1 MKKRIRTAPIILFLS
16 MACLII
22 LIVSV
27 HSAQKEEV
35 DIGQL
40 IRDYN
45 ALLTEKKKTGSDLS
59 AAEML
64 DHQSREAMAQGNP
77 GLAAML
83 LEDAIRILK
92 DPLAGLSSDSLESNS
107 FSSSDFK
114 TVSTVV
120 IDDISWRSPFG
131 IFGPYQFALDSK
143 KIMNRQKINAYLT
156 DLGVKWV
163 QEMPV
168 GIKNVPPSIG
178 IYSRVGREGGA
189 RPPGI
194 DYDAYKGA
202 LRKTIERFKNRVKYW
217 EVDTEPG
224 GFGPPKGWKGHE
236 EEYAIFL
243 KETYGVIKNECP
255 DCMVVLGGTAGI
267 AGGRREDSNAV
278 FVRKILDYGAGQNFD
293 VFSFK
298 LHHHK
303 VSDYVDLKNKMEI
316 YERIFSD
323 RNLDL
328 KKKSI
333 FLETGIY
340 DGNPKYLPGHPLSF
354 IHLPSQTEFQQAA
367 GLVKTYVYAI
377 AHGVNRIFWN
387 EVLERHNF
395 GGEKHNPFNYYGL
408 VNNPLNED
416 GKSHKKLAYYTYK
429 KMVEVLEGSDWKNLV
444 TVRDE
449 GGIFIYKFNRQGKM
463 IIVAWNDGNEESDI
477 RIPGLKSSKIRIT
490 YAVPD
495 KPSGLEV
502 QDYRTSFKTF
512 TVNVQENAIRMS
524 IRDNPVYVE
533 EIK

>member
-1 MKKRIRTAPIILFLS
+1 MKKRIRPASIIFFLPVV
-16 MACLII
+16 CLII
-22 LIVSV
+22 LIVS
-27 HSAQKEEV
+27 AIPAEESDV
-35 DIGQL
+35 SRL
-40 IRDYN
+40 VREYN
-45 ALLTEKKKTGSDLS
+45 ELLTVKKETGADLS
-59 AAEML
+59 AAEKL

-92 DPLAGLSSDSLESNS
+92 NPSAGLSKGSVESKS
-107 FSSSDFK
+107 FASSDFK
-114 TVSTVV
+114 TVSTAA

-131 IFGPYQFALDSK
+131 IFGPYQFSLDSQ
-143 KIMNRQKINAYLT
+143 KIMNHEKINAYLT

-168 GIKNVPPSIG
+168 GINNVPESIG

-189 RPPGI
+189 RPPSI

-236 EEYAIFL
+236 KEYAFFL

-255 DCMVVLGGTAGI
+255 DCMVVLGGSAGI
-267 AGGRREDSNAV
+267 AGGLREDSNAV
-278 FVRKILDYGAGQNFD
+278 FVRRMLDHGAGQNFD

-316 YERIFSD
+316 YGRIFSD
-323 RNLDL
+323 RNIAL
-328 KKKSI
+328 KQKPV
-333 FLETGIY
+333 FLETAIY
-340 DGNPKYLPGHPLSF
+340 DGNPHYPPGHPLSF
-354 IHLPSQTEFQQAA
+354 VHLPSQTEFQQAA

-377 AHGVNRIFWN
+377 AHGVDRVFWN
-387 EVLERHNF
+387 EILERHNF
-395 GGEKHNPFNYYGL
+395 GGEKRNPFNHYGL
-408 VNNPLNED
+408 VHNPLNED

-429 KMVEVLEGSDWKNLV
+429 KMVEILEGSDWKSTV
-444 TVRDE
+444 TVRE
-449 GGIFIYKFNRQGKM
+449 QGGIFIYRFNRQGKR
-463 IIVAWNDGNEESDI
+463 IIVAWHDGKEEPNV
-477 RIPGLKSSKIRIT
+477 RISGLNSAKIKVT
-490 YAVPD
+490 CAVPD

-512 TVNVQENAIRMS
+512 TVNVQENAIEMS

-533 EIK
+533 EIQ